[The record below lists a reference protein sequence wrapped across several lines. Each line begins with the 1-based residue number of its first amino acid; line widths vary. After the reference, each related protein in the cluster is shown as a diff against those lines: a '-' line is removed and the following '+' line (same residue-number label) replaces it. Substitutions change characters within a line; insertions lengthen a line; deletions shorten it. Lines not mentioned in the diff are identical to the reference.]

1 MTSVLNVDTIAAK
14 NGTSPVALTKQ
25 SAAKA
30 WNNMNGTGT
39 AAIRDSFNIASITDV
54 GTAEYKHN
62 LSNNMST
69 ADSYSMTGFARCSAN
84 AGFFGGI
91 DNSVFTSGVIYHGT
105 YGAGATSA
113 VDALY
118 VTISVHGDL
127 A

>member
-25 SAAKA
+25 TVAKA

-91 DNSVFTSGVIYHGT
+91 DNTVFTSGVIYHGT

-113 VDALY
+113 TDALY

>member
-14 NGTSPVALTKQ
+14 NGTDPVALTKQ
-25 SAAKA
+25 TVAKA

-91 DNSVFTSGVIYHGT
+91 DNTVFTSGVIYHGT

-113 VDALY
+113 TDALY